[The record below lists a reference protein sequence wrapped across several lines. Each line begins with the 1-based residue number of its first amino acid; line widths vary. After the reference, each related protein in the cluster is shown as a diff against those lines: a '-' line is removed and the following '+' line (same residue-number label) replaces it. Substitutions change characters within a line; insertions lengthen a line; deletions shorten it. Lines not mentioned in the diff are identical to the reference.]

1 MKPDGVKYCKSGLRQ
16 QTFVFDPA
24 EMVEGNVTLN
34 EFCEAHHVLSIIFSE
49 SKGKLVYV
57 LLYRKE
63 DE

>member
-24 EMVEGNVTLN
+24 EMDEGNVTLN
-34 EFCEAHHVLSIIFSE
+34 KFCEAHHVLSIIFSE